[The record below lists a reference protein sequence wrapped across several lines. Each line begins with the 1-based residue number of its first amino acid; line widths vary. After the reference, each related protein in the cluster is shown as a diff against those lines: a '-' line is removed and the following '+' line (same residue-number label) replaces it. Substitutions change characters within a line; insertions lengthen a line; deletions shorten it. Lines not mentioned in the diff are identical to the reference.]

1 MPQARDVNKNVKT
14 GEINQRTRNKTKI
27 ILRITRKLIRMIKAE
42 RLIYD
47 CNLEQELKL
56 KAINVMGK
64 TKDLPL

>member
-14 GEINQRTRNKTKI
+14 GEINQRTRNKTMI